1 MSKVNVFNPAWID
14 LVFEGRNQS
23 YGAYQLRRDD
33 SKTTSIALLSGIGL
47 MVALAG
53 APAIIN
59 YFSPTEIV
67 ADSGAKTKF
76 VVVDELPLF
85 KELEKPKPEPV
96 IKEPA
101 KATPAAAAPE
111 ASAPTTLFKPLAAT
125 PDPVEAPP
133 TITTVLTTNPGSATT
148 PGTLGGVSTT
158 PSVAGVPGGTGTS
171 KLPDAGNGI
180 ESAVSVD
187 VMPTYPGGMQKFY
200 EEVGRKFRT
209 PTDIDDASKLK
220 VYVSFVIE
228 KDGTMTNIKVLR
240 DPGHDMGKEALRVL
254 QSIKTR
260 WIAGK
265 KAGQAVRT
273 AYNLPITIN
282 VN

>member
-1 MSKVNVFNPAWID
+1 MSKVSVFNPAWID
-14 LVFEGRNQS
+14 LVFEGRNKS

-47 MVALAG
+47 MVALAS
-53 APAIIN
+53 APAIVN
-59 YFSPTEIV
+59 YFSPKEIV
-67 ADSGAKTKF
+67 ADNGLKTTG
-76 VVVDELPLF
+76 VIVEEIPLF
-85 KELEKPKPEPV
+85 KEPEKPKPDPIIEEPV
-96 IKEPA
+96 

-111 ASAPTTLFKPLAAT
+111 ASSPTTRFKPLAAT
-125 PDPVEAPP
+125 SDPVEAPP
-133 TITTVLTTNPGSATT
+133 TITTVTTTNPGNITSTGT
-148 PGTLGGVSTT
+148 PGGVDNT
-158 PSVAGVPGGTGTS
+158 PSTAGVPGGTGTS
-171 KLPDAGNGI
+171 LLPETNNGI
-180 ESAVSVD
+180 ESTVSVD

-209 PTDIDDASKLK
+209 PSNMEDAATLK

-273 AYNLPITIN
+273 AYNLPITVN

>member
-1 MSKVNVFNPAWID
+1 MSKVSVFNPAWID
-14 LVFEGRNQS
+14 LVFEGRNKS

-33 SKTTSIALLSGIGL
+33 GKTTSIALLSGIGL

-53 APAIIN
+53 APVIVN
-59 YFSPTEIV
+59 YFSPNEIV
-67 ADSGAKTKF
+67 ADNLKPTV

-85 KELEKPKPEPV
+85 TEPEKPKPDPV
-96 IKEPA
+96 IEEPA

-111 ASAPTTLFKPLAAT
+111 ASAPTTRFKPLAPT
-125 PDPVEAPP
+125 SDPVEAPP
-133 TITTVLTTNPGSATT
+133 TITTVLTTNPGSVTN
-148 PGTLGGVSTT
+148 PGTPDGIGTT
-158 PSVAGVPGGTGTS
+158 PSVAGVPGGRGTDES
-171 KLPDAGNGI
+171 STTI
-180 ESAVSVD
+180 ETTVSVD
-187 VMPTYPGGMQKFY
+187 VMPTYPGGMPKFY

-209 PTDIDDASKLK
+209 PVNIEDAATLK

-254 QSIKTR
+254 QSIKTK
-260 WIAGK
+260 WIPGK
-265 KAGQAVRT
+265 KAGQPVRT
-273 AYNLPITIN
+273 AYNLPITVN

>member
-47 MVALAG
+47 MALLAG
-53 APAIIN
+53 APALVN
-59 YFSPTEIV
+59 YFSPDIAV
-67 ADSGAKTKF
+67 ADNGLKPT
-76 VVVDELPLF
+76 VVMVDELPLF
-85 KELEKPKPEPV
+85 KEPETPKPDPVIEEPV
-96 IKEPA
+96 

-111 ASAPTTLFKPLAAT
+111 ASAPTTLFKPLVPT
-125 PDPVEAPP
+125 SDPVEAPP
-133 TITTVLTTNPGSATT
+133 TIATVLTTNPGSATT
-148 PGTLGGVSTT
+148 PGTPGGVGTT
-158 PSVAGVPGGTGTS
+158 PSVAGVPGGTGTNES
-171 KLPDAGNGI
+171 STTTI
-180 ESAVSVD
+180 ETTVSVD

-209 PTDIDDASKLK
+209 PVNIEDAATLK

-254 QSIKTR
+254 QSIKTK

-265 KAGQAVRT
+265 KAGQSVRT
-273 AYNLPITIN
+273 AYNLPITVN

>member
-1 MSKVNVFNPAWID
+1 MSKVSVFNPAWID
-14 LVFEGRNQS
+14 LVFEGRNKS

-47 MVALAG
+47 MALLAG
-53 APAIIN
+53 APALVN
-59 YFSPTEIV
+59 YFSPNVAV
-67 ADSGAKTKF
+67 ADNGLKSTT
-76 VVVDELPLF
+76 VIVEEIPLF
-85 KELEKPKPEPV
+85 KEPETSKPEPV
-96 IKEPA
+96 IEEPA

-111 ASAPTTLFKPLAAT
+111 ASAPTTLFKPLAPT
-125 PDPVEAPP
+125 SDPVEAPP

-148 PGTLGGVSTT
+148 PGTPGGVGTT
-158 PSVAGVPGGTGTS
+158 PSVAGVPGGTSTDES
-171 KLPDAGNGI
+171 STTI
-180 ESAVSVD
+180 ETTVSVD

-200 EEVGRKFRT
+200 EEVGKKFRT
-209 PTDIDDASKLK
+209 PTVEDATTLR

-228 KDGTMTNIKVLR
+228 KDGTMTNVRVLK
-240 DPGHDMGKEALRVL
+240 DPGHDMGKEAIRVL
-254 QSIKTR
+254 QSIKTK

-265 KAGQAVRT
+265 KAGQSVRT

>member
-1 MSKVNVFNPAWID
+1 MSKVSVFNPEWID
-14 LVFEGRNQS
+14 LVFEGRNKS

-33 SKTTSIALLSGIGL
+33 NKTTSIALLSGIGL
-47 MVALAG
+47 MALLAG

-59 YFSPTEIV
+59 YFSPNVAV
-67 ADSGAKTKF
+67 ADNGLKSTE
-76 VVVDELPLF
+76 VIVEEIPLF
-85 KELEKPKPEPV
+85 KEPETPKPDPV
-96 IKEPA
+96 IEEPA

-111 ASAPTTLFKPLAAT
+111 ASAPTTLFKPLAPT
-125 PDPVEAPP
+125 SDPVEAPP

-148 PGTLGGVSTT
+148 PGTPGGVGTT
-158 PSVAGVPGGTGTS
+158 PSVAGVPGGTGTDES
-171 KLPDAGNGI
+171 STTI
-180 ESAVSVD
+180 ETTVSVD

-200 EEVGRKFRT
+200 EEVGKKFRT
-209 PTDIDDASKLK
+209 PTVEDATTLR

-228 KDGTMTNIKVLR
+228 KDGTMTNVRVLK
-240 DPGHDMGKEALRVL
+240 DPGHDMGKEAIRVL
-254 QSIKTR
+254 QSIKTK

-265 KAGQAVRT
+265 KAGQSVRT

>member
-1 MSKVNVFNPAWID
+1 MSKVSVFNPAWID

-53 APAIIN
+53 APAIVN
-59 YFSPTEIV
+59 YFTGDVTPIALNDKE
-67 ADSGAKTKF
+67 SGTIIK
-76 VVVDELPLF
+76 VDNGTIF
-85 KELEKPKPEPV
+85 KVDPPKPIVE
-96 IKEPA
+96 
-101 KATPAAAAPE
+101 KATPPAAAAPSALPTIKHTAFVATSQPVPNPPTTE
-111 ASAPTTLFKPLAAT
+111 QVLAANPSTATTEGTAGGNITSNAPTGVI
-125 PDPVEAPP
+125 D
-133 TITTVLTTNPGSATT
+133 G
-148 PGTLGGVSTT
+148 PGTSPTPEVS
-158 PSVAGVPGGTGTS
+158 
-171 KLPDAGNGI
+171 NGI
-180 ESAVSVD
+180 ETTVSVD

-209 PTDIDDASKLK
+209 PINIEDAATLK

-228 KDGTMTNIKVLR
+228 KDGSMTNIKVLR

-254 QSIKTR
+254 QSIKTK
-260 WIAGK
+260 WTAGK
-265 KAGQAVRT
+265 KAGQPVRT